1 MKVVVR
7 GKNKFEPTSQIVEYA
22 NDKLQKLDQY
32 FAEGKEIEANVL
44 CKAYPDFKTVEITIP
59 TKNIILRA
67 EVNGETIY
75 EAIDMVVDRLESQ
88 ISKHKSKIAKAIK
101 HRQGVSGY
109 YESELNIKECED
121 DEITKLFKEKEI
133 EVNDGNTWINIC
145 PIDAEV
151 TLE

>member
-1 MKVVVR
+1 MKVIVR
-7 GKNKFEPTSQIVEYA
+7 GKNGYEPGVKVSDYA
-22 NDKLQKLDQY
+22 NGKIQRLNQY
-32 FAEGKEIEANVL
+32 FRDANEVTANVL
-44 CKAYPDFKTVEITIP
+44 CKAYSDFKTVEVTIP

-109 YESELNIKECED
+109 YESELNIKEC
-121 DEITKLFKEKEI
+121 
-133 EVNDGNTWINIC
+133 
-145 PIDAEV
+145 
-151 TLE
+151 